1 MFAKVKLVV
10 VMLSAMIVLYGLVG
24 GTMKKV
30 SAREGGVYGDL
41 AVFTD
46 VIRRVSEDYVEKPDL
61 QKAMLGA
68 VHGMLEA
75 LDPYSS
81 FVDRGTYERLSQI
94 KAKATPGLVLSKRYG
109 YAYIVSILPGS
120 AAERGGL
127 RTGDLLESI
136 EGHATT
142 EMSLWE
148 AEHLLVGEP
157 GTTVTVRAIRLRRTE
172 PTEVKLTREE
182 SAVPPATARI
192 LEEGIGYL
200 RIPTFDEGSLES
212 VKSKLKML
220 QSSGIQG
227 LLIDLR
233 GTGEGSLD
241 EAVKA
246 ADLFLEKGKKIVTL
260 KDREGKA
267 TEFVSLNDP
276 LVANIPIAILV
287 TGGTSGAAEVFAA
300 ALQDNRVA
308 NVIGERTNG
317 RGSVQEPFTLS
328 DGSVLLIS
336 TQLYYRSAGKPL
348 QDQNLRNSGVTP
360 DVRSPDEDFVTNF
373 YFENVTDDTDKGID
387 EEFYRKLNSAV
398 DAEQFRSGLKYIREK
413 VVKKAA

>member
-10 VMLSAMIVLYGLVG
+10 VLLSAMIVLYGLVG

-81 FVDRGTYERLSQI
+81 FVDRTTYERLSET
-94 KAKATPGLVLSKRYG
+94 KGKATPGLILSKRYG
-109 YAYIVSILPGS
+109 YAYIVSVLPGS

-136 EGHATT
+136 EGQGTT
-142 EMSLWE
+142 EMSLWQ
-148 AEHLLVGEP
+148 AERLLAGAP
-157 GTTVTVRAIRLRRTE
+157 GTTVSLRAIRLRRTE
-172 PTEVKLTREE
+172 PSEMKLTREE
-182 SAVPPATARI
+182 IPVQAPAARI
-192 LEEGIGYL
+192 PEDGIGYL
-200 RIPTFDEGSLES
+200 RIPSFEENSFEGI
-212 VKSKLKML
+212 KSKLKSL
-220 QSSGIQG
+220 ESSGIQG

-233 GTGEGSLD
+233 GAATGSLE
-241 EAVKA
+241 EAAKV

-287 TGGTSGAAEVFAA
+287 TGGTSGAAEAFAA
-300 ALQDNRVA
+300 ALQDNKVA

-328 DGSVLLIS
+328 DGAVLLIS
-336 TQLYYRSAGKPL
+336 TQLYYRSTGKPL

-398 DAEQFRSGLKYIREK
+398 DAEQLRSGLKYIREK

>member
-1 MFAKVKLVV
+1 MFAKVKLVIV
-10 VMLSAMIVLYGLVG
+10 LLSAMIVLYGLVG

-61 QKAMLGA
+61 QKAMMGA

-81 FVDRGTYERLSQI
+81 FVDRATYERLSEVKG
-94 KAKATPGLVLSKRYG
+94 KANPGLILSKRYG
-109 YAYIVSILPGS
+109 YAYIVSVLPGS

-136 EGHATT
+136 EGQGTT

-148 AEHLLVGEP
+148 AEHLLAGGP

-172 PTEVKLTREE
+172 PTEMKLTREE
-182 SAVPPATARI
+182 VQVQAATARI
-192 LEEGIGYL
+192 PEDGIGYL
-200 RIPTFDEGSLES
+200 RIPNFEEGCFDEI
-212 VKSKLKML
+212 KSKLKSL
-220 QSSGIQG
+220 ESSGIQG

-233 GTGEGSLD
+233 GAAVGSLD

-246 ADLFLEKGKKIVTL
+246 ADLFLEKGKKIVTV
-260 KDREGKA
+260 KDREGKT

-287 TGGTSGAAEVFAA
+287 TGGTSGPAEVFAA

-308 NVIGERTNG
+308 NIIGERTNG

-413 VVKKAA
+413 VVRKAA

>member
-10 VMLSAMIVLYGLVG
+10 VLLSAMIVLYGLVG

-30 SAREGGVYGDL
+30 SARDGGVYGDL

-81 FVDRGTYERLSQI
+81 FVDRATYDRLSQV
-94 KAKATPGLVLSKRYG
+94 KGKATPGLILSKRYG
-109 YAYIVSILPGS
+109 YAYIVSVLPGS

-136 EGHATT
+136 EGHGTT

-148 AEHLLVGEP
+148 TEHLLAGEP
-157 GTTVTVRAIRLRRTE
+157 ETVVTVRAIRLRRTE
-172 PTEVKLTREE
+172 PTEMKLTREE
-182 SAVPPATARI
+182 IPAQAATARI
-192 LEEGIGYL
+192 PEDGIGYL
-200 RIPTFDEGSLES
+200 RIPEFEDGAYDSI
-212 VKSKLKML
+212 KSKLKSL
-220 QSSGIQG
+220 QASGIQG

-233 GTGEGSLD
+233 GAAVGSVD
-241 EAVKA
+241 EAVKV
-246 ADLFLEKGKKIVTL
+246 ADLFLEKGQKIVTL

-287 TGGTSGAAEVFAA
+287 TGGTSGPAEVFAA

-308 NVIGERTNG
+308 NIIGERTNG
-317 RGSVQEPFTLS
+317 RGSVQAPFTLS
-328 DGSVLLIS
+328 DGSVLMIS

-373 YFENVTDDTDKGID
+373 YFENVTDETDKGID

-398 DAEQFRSGLKYIREK
+398 DAEQFRSGLKYVREK